1 MHWYEVIPVAAVV
14 GAASA
19 ASGHRDQNTELY
31 IEAELVDATTGAPQV
46 KVVRKVFGGTLK
58 NEQQEITAN
67 DFKAAI
73 AGLTS
78 DMSAFL
84 K

>member
-1 MHWYEVIPVAAVV
+1 MRWYEVVPVAAVV

-19 ASGHRDQNTELY
+19 ASGHRDQNSELY
-31 IEAELVDATTGAPQV
+31 IEASFVDAATGSPVV
-46 KVVRKVFGGTLK
+46 KVVRKVFGKTLK
-58 NEQQEITAN
+58 NESQAITVD

-73 AGLTS
+73 DGLAG
-78 DMSAFL
+78 DMRAFI

>member
-1 MHWYEVIPVAAVV
+1 MHWHEVIPVAAVV

-19 ASGHRDQNTELY
+19 ATGHRDQNTELY
-31 IEAELVDATTGAPQV
+31 IEVEFVDAASGLPVA
-46 KVVRKVFGGTLK
+46 KAVRKVFGK
-58 NEQQEITAN
+58 NLENESQEISAD

-73 AGLTS
+73 KGVTYG
-78 DMSAFL
+78 MQVFL

>member
-1 MHWYEVIPVAAVV
+1 MVPVAAVV

-31 IEAELVDATTGAPQV
+31 IEADLIDAATGMPV
-46 KVVRKVFGGTLK
+46 GKVVRKVFGKTLE
-58 NEQQEITAN
+58 NDSQAISAN

-73 AGLTS
+73 KDVTN
-78 DMSAFL
+78 DMQKL
-84 K
+84 MK